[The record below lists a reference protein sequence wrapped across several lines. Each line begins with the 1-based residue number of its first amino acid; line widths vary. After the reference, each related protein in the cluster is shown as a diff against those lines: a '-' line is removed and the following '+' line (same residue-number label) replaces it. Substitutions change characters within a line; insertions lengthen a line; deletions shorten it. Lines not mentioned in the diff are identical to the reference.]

1 MGRFGVLA
9 AGLTQGDWL
18 LLGALA
24 DGGVLGSFRVD
35 QVLGRSFKGKQELAL
50 SRKGVQAS
58 KMNQY
63 YPILKY
69 LMLLVSLD
77 TLFHHSYMCPF
88 SCFFQTLL
96 GQPPFEL
103 GARSSAA
110 LFVPSATKQAG
121 QEGTVRCSK
130 ELLTS

>member
-77 TLFHHSYMCPF
+77 TCSPQLHVSFFMLFPNPF
-88 SCFFQTLL
+88 RTTTL
-96 GQPPFEL
+96 
-103 GARSSAA
+103 
-110 LFVPSATKQAG
+110 
-121 QEGTVRCSK
+121 
-130 ELLTS
+130 